1 MDSSDEK
8 RREEIEDWDL
18 DELFFEK
25 EKQIQ
30 EAESRHQLA
39 SAQYE
44 ARFRANSDSREV
56 KKSVARKSPVT
67 EELEI
72 PLADDF
78 GLSSG
83 VRLTL
88 QLAGTT
94 DGWGVNDKVEIKMPR
109 YKDLKETAQKHF
121 GPLRGEDFAARY
133 ADHLY
138 EYLDCR
144 GAYLGEK
151 LVGAYYFYT
160 SNGYTCVDGLIV
172 DEDYRN
178 RHIATTLLKHAVDEA
193 AGNVVF
199 LHADAVDTPR
209 TMYEKLG
216 FRVVDR
222 RYEYL
227 SFFPL
232 QKGQK

>member
-72 PLADDF
+72 P
-78 GLSSG
+78 
-83 VRLTL
+83 
-88 QLAGTT
+88 
-94 DGWGVNDKVEIKMPR
+94 
-109 YKDLKETAQKHF
+109 
-121 GPLRGEDFAARY
+121 
-133 ADHLY
+133 
-138 EYLDCR
+138 
-144 GAYLGEK
+144 
-151 LVGAYYFYT
+151 
-160 SNGYTCVDGLIV
+160 
-172 DEDYRN
+172 
-178 RHIATTLLKHAVDEA
+178 
-193 AGNVVF
+193 
-199 LHADAVDTPR
+199 
-209 TMYEKLG
+209 
-216 FRVVDR
+216 FRR
-222 RYEYL
+222 
-227 SFFPL
+227 S
-232 QKGQK
+232 